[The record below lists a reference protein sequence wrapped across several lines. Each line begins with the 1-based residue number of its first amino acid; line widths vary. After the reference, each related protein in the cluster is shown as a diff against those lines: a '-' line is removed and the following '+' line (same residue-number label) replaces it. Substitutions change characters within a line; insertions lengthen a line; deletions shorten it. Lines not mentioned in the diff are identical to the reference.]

1 MKPQIYNIVVAAGKG
16 SRFGS
21 DLPKQ
26 FCRIDNTPVLAI
38 TLGRLDRIFTDGP
51 LASEY
56 DAETI
61 LVLSEHHLELWHDIC
76 SEFSIPPHTV
86 VIGGASRWE
95 SVKNAV
101 DYIKSN
107 HHGDFNSA
115 IITVH
120 DGARPLIDV
129 KLFRNVIDGIGDGD
143 GCIPA
148 VAVVDSLRQLDA
160 AAGISHPLD
169 RASIRA
175 VQTPQAFPADRL
187 VKAYLLPYKP
197 TFTDDASVMAEA
209 GYTDIRMSE
218 GNPHNIK
225 ITLPSDL
232 KIASIYLQDEPAP

>member
-1 MKPQIYNIVVAAGKG
+1 MKSKIYNIVVAAGKG

-26 FCRIDNTPVLAI
+26 FCRIEGTPVLAI
-38 TLGRLDRIFTDGP
+38 TLSRLDRIFATEP
-51 LASEY
+51 LATEY

-61 LVLSEHHLELWHDIC
+61 LVLSEHRLELWNDIC
-76 SEFSIPPHTV
+76 SEHPVPPHTI
-86 VIGGASRWE
+86 VIGGATRWE

-101 DYIKSN
+101 EHIKDN
-107 HHGDFNSA
+107 HYGDFSST

-120 DGARPLIDV
+120 DGARPLIDSR
-129 KLFRNVIDGIGDGD
+129 LFRDVINGIGDGD

-160 AAGISHPLD
+160 VNGTSHPLD
-169 RASIRA
+169 RAYIRA

-187 VKAYLLPYKP
+187 VKAYLLPYRP

-209 GYTDIRMSE
+209 GYCDIRMSE

-232 KIASIYLQDEPAP
+232 KIASIYLQDEPAS